1 MSERMDGVLMGGFM
15 FLAGVAVGVGTGLL
29 IAPESG
35 ARTRRRL
42 RDYAEDLGDQIT
54 DLADETKVKVG
65 KFVDRGKDFVDRGKD
80 LVSTNHVST

>member
-15 FLAGVAVGVGTGLL
+15 FLAGMAVGVGTGLL
-29 IAPESG
+29 VAPESG

-42 RDYAEDLGDQIT
+42 REYAEDLGDQIT

-65 KFVDRGKDFVDRGKD
+65 KFVDRGKD

>member
-1 MSERMDGVLMGGFM
+1 MSEKMDGVLMGGFM
-15 FLAGVAVGVGTGLL
+15 FLAGMAVGVGTGLL
-29 IAPESG
+29 VAPESG

-42 RDYAEDLGDQIT
+42 REYAEDLGDQIT

-65 KFVDRGKDFVDRGKD
+65 KFVDRGKD

>member
-1 MSERMDGVLMGGFM
+1 MDGVLMGGFM

>member
-1 MSERMDGVLMGGFM
+1 MDGVLMGGFM
-15 FLAGVAVGVGTGLL
+15 FLAGMAVGVGTGLL
-29 IAPESG
+29 VAPESG

-42 RDYAEDLGDQIT
+42 REYAEDLGDQIT

-65 KFVDRGKDFVDRGKD
+65 KFVDRGKD